1 MIRLINYG
9 YKKWKVGDIVDLGD
23 KKNESMIAIGRAVAV
38 AAPKKMVEK
47 PKSIKKIEK
56 KKKNTKAVKNQIKN
70 DSNDHRP
77 NEQED

>member
-23 KKNESMIAIGRAVAV
+23 KKNESMIAIGRAVA
-38 AAPKKMVEK
+38 APKKVVEK

-70 DSNDHRP
+70 DSNDNRP
-77 NEQED
+77 NE